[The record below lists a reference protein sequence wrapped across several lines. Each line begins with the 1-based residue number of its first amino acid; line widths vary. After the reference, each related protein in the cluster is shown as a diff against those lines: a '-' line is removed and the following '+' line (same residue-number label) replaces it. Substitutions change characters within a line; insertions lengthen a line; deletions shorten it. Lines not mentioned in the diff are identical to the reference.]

1 MFRPDRA
8 GRARIAAVILR
19 PLAATIISVLVAAG
33 LGACGGGDDKD
44 KNTKVTTQSSTP
56 GGTKTE
62 GTAVSLK
69 AALSPAEEIP
79 GPGVK
84 DGVGA
89 ALITVSG
96 TKVCSELKSTMGEK
110 PTKAH
115 IHKGA
120 KGASGPVV
128 VDLMPAFTPGES
140 AYQSNT
146 CVDTPADVAS
156 QLIGDPGAYYVN
168 IHSDG
173 HPDGAMRGQL
183 APF

>member
-1 MFRPDRA
+1 MTAP
-8 GRARIAAVILR
+8 R
-19 PLAATIISVLVAAG
+19 PLTTALLSLCLAAG
-33 LGACGGGDDKD
+33 GIACGGGDDKD
-44 KNTKVTTQSSTP
+44 KDTKVTTETSTP

-89 ALITVSG
+89 ALINISG

-115 IHKGA
+115 IHQGA
-120 KGASGPVV
+120 KGAAGPVV
-128 VDLMPAFTPGES
+128 VDLMPVFSAGES
-140 AYQSNT
+140 AYTSNT
-146 CVDTPADVAS
+146 CVDTTADKASAIIGNPA
-156 QLIGDPGAYYVN
+156 AYYVN

-183 APF
+183 ATF